1 MDKQEVSILKQLI
14 AIHYEQAK
22 KRKALRIL
30 EKQSWSVDF
39 LTMLLTKAAKAAN
52 VPLTLVVENTGGQ
65 KFTLTVDGSKQDAS
79 DDDDD
84 IFNHLDNEAAVQSFI
99 TQHSRR

>member
-14 AIHYEQAK
+14 AIHYEQSK

-39 LTMLLTKAAKAAN
+39 LTMLLTKAAKASG
-52 VPLTLVVENTGGQ
+52 VPLSLMVENKDGQ
-65 KFTLTVDGSKQDAS
+65 KFVLTADGSNKDK
-79 DDDDD
+79 DIDDD

-99 TQHSRR
+99 AQHSRR

>member
-1 MDKQEVSILKQLI
+1 MDTHEVSILKQLI
-14 AIHYEQAK
+14 AIHYEQSK

-39 LTMLLTKAAKAAN
+39 LTMLLTKAAKASG
-52 VPLTLVVENTGGQ
+52 VPLSLMVENKDGQ
-65 KFTLTVDGSKQDAS
+65 KFVLTADGTKHDAVS
-79 DDDDD
+79 DDD